1 MAGLRA
7 KHKADRH
14 QRIVE
19 AAARLFRA
27 QGYDTVKME
36 AIAAAEGLPDG
47 YLEVILHQFVNLYR
61 SGEAVRMSKRTG
73 EIITFDE
80 LLDEV
85 GADAARYTLLSRSTD
100 TALDFDIELVTR
112 QSLDNPVY
120 YVQYA
125 HARIASIL
133 RKAAEADLVPAAS
146 LAGSLDTAS
155 PEAALA
161 RVVARLPEVVEDAA
175 AAQETQGITT
185 YATELATAFH
195 AFYRD
200 ARVIDVDEPERS
212 AKRLALV
219 DATRI
224 SLANALALLGIS
236 APEAM

>member
-1 MAGLRA
+1 M
-7 KHKADRH
+7 D
-14 QRIVE
+14 V
-19 AAARLFRA
+19 
-27 QGYDTVKME
+27 D
-36 AIAAAEGLPDG
+36 
-47 YLEVILHQFVNLYR
+47 LEV
-61 SGEAVRMSKRTG
+61 AKK
-73 EIITFDE
+73 
-80 LLDEV
+80 
-85 GADAARYTLLSRSTD
+85 
-100 TALDFDIELVTR
+100 
-112 QSLDNPVY
+112 QSNENPVY

-133 RKAAEADLVPAAS
+133 RKAGEAGLAAAPSVSGS
-146 LAGSLDTAS
+146 LAGA
-155 PEAALA
+155 PEGALA
-161 RVVARLPEVVEDAA
+161 RIAARLPEVVEDAA

-200 ARVIDVDEPERS
+200 ARVVDPDEPDRS